1 MLFLYFCSI
10 SWYVSTSFLI
20 YLFEFSLFLLVSLDR
35 GLAILFMRKD
45 SVFNRQCW
53 ENWTASYK
61 RMKLDYYLIPYK
73 KVTQNG
79 FELNVRPETTEFL
92 KENLGSI
99 LICISLSHIFW
110 IWIKTQGHET
120 KNKWNNIKPKCFF
133 TVQETI
139 IRIKGSRLS
148 RRRYL

>member
-1 MLFLYFCSI
+1 MSPL
-10 SWYVSTSFLI
+10 SFLI

-79 FELNVRPETTEFL
+79 LELNVRPETTEFL

-99 LICISLSHIFW
+99 LICISLSNIFW
-110 IWIKTQGHET
+110 I
-120 KNKWNNIKPKCFF
+120 
-133 TVQETI
+133 
-139 IRIKGSRLS
+139 
-148 RRRYL
+148 

>member
-1 MLFLYFCSI
+1 MLFCIFA
-10 SWYVSTSFLI
+10 VSVGMSPLSFLI

-79 FELNVRPETTEFL
+79 LELNVRPETTEFL

-99 LICISLSHIFW
+99 LICISLSNIFW
-110 IWIKTQGHET
+110 IWIKTQGNET

-133 TVQETI
+133 TVEETI
-139 IRIKGSRLS
+139 IRIKGRIKALGE
-148 RRRYL
+148 L

>member
-1 MLFLYFCSI
+1 MLFCIFA
-10 SWYVSTSFLI
+10 VSVGMSPLSFLI

-79 FELNVRPETTEFL
+79 LELNVRPETTEFL

-99 LICISLSHIFW
+99 LICISLSNIFW
-110 IWIKTQGHET
+110 I
-120 KNKWNNIKPKCFF
+120 
-133 TVQETI
+133 
-139 IRIKGSRLS
+139 
-148 RRRYL
+148 